1 MGMNKITGTTIVTP
15 DEWELRTAEFRGKGD
30 PNTNID
36 IAQIPRAMLIN
47 GVGPYAALTEEPA
60 NHFTRVHHHTEAE
73 VIVVVSGRMILNGEW
88 CTPGTVVHVPAG
100 EEYWHATLDEACVMV
115 IIRPDERGV
124 SIHGLDTRVAQT
136 ERVPLAQS

>member
-1 MGMNKITGTTIVTP
+1 MGFNKITGTTIVTP
-15 DEWELRTAEFRGKGD
+15 DEWQLRTAEFPGKGD
-30 PNTNID
+30 PNVD
-36 IAQIPRAMLIN
+36 MSQIPRAMLIN

-60 NHFTRVHHHTEAE
+60 NHFTRVHHHTESE

-100 EEYWHATLDEACVMV
+100 EEYWHATLNEACVMV

-124 SIHGLDTRVAQT
+124 SIHGLDTRVAQA
-136 ERVPLAQS
+136 ERAALAQA

>member
-1 MGMNKITGTTIVTP
+1 MSFNKITGTTIVTP
-15 DEWELRTAEFRGKGD
+15 EEWQLRTAEFPGKGD
-30 PNTNID
+30 PNID
-36 IAQIPRAMLIN
+36 VSQIPRAMLIN

-88 CTPGTVVHVPAG
+88 CTPGTVIHVPAG

-124 SIHGLDTRVAQT
+124 SIHGLDTRVAQA
-136 ERVPLAQS
+136 ERSALAQA

>member
-1 MGMNKITGTTIVTP
+1 MSMNKITGTTIVTP
-15 DEWELRTAEFRGKGD
+15 EQWQLRTAEFRGKGD
-30 PNTNID
+30 PNID
-36 IAQIPRAMLIN
+36 VAQIPRAMLIN

-60 NHFTRVHHHTEAE
+60 NHFTRVHHHTESE

-124 SIHGLDTRVAQT
+124 SIHGLDTRVAQAA
-136 ERVPLAQS
+136 RAALAQA